1 MNLGHS
7 PWPSLRRSKRGRGQS
22 RPPARSSV
30 AGPPPP
36 RTSGVDQ
43 GAAWARVV
51 RRPAAGSTPRA
62 GGRAAIGSSAGP
74 RQRHRPAN
82 PSSGISKTL
91 AQKSTIDIFSH
102 EEQYAGCRLPRPGL
116 SRRAECRLARPYG
129 LGPALG
135 LAWNSGGRLPAA
147 WVELWLAFNKYGQRL
162 RKDRLLSLRLARK
175 AASEAPPTPGG
186 GPVAT
191 RAARRLQ

>member
-1 MNLGHS
+1 MCVCVCFAALQRIQVLES
-7 PWPSLRRSKRGRGQS
+7 ARTWPRSRRSTS
-22 RPPARSSV
+22 F
-30 AGPPPP
+30 
-36 RTSGVDQ
+36 RTKNSMT
-43 GAAWARVV
+43 
-51 RRPAAGSTPRA
+51 GS
-62 GGRAAIGSSAGP
+62 
-74 RQRHRPAN
+74 
-82 PSSGISKTL
+82 
-91 AQKSTIDIFSH
+91 
-102 EEQYAGCRLPRPGL
+102 CLPRPGR
-116 SRRAECRLARPYG
+116 SRRAACRLARPYG

-191 RAARRLQ
+191 RTAWRSQSNYRPIVCDRSSCAGSGRSQARARSSGREGRGDRRGSWGRVGRGGKRERERG